1 MKTIKSILE
10 ESKKLKKE
18 VSDAVLKRK
27 EELYVELKKKR
38 KEFEDRY
45 GEDADKVM
53 HATAM
58 NMAKKEMSE
67 EELQRRT
74 MKDFED
80 HTPKEDDPAA
90 YHKLVTKSGKR
101 IADKDNLDELRIDP
115 KTSSEKDIK
124 QQIKYHE
131 KMRDYYSGNARAKK
145 SQNDDIKRLQG
156 ILKDRG
162 FNEEVVDEMTSSLPW
177 LNKAVAKIHQI
188 THPKGYE
195 KLVKRYMD
203 GMKDKKHREHPGQWA
218 SDLAREYKGVE
229 GRDFIRYINKLVDK
243 GKLPQELKAE
253 IKMEQMSFKSFVE
266 VLNKNADQGD
276 YIDDFVK
283 SDAPQFKGKSKEKR
297 VAMAVAAYK
306 DKNEGAYGHEK
317 QDKDIEDKDGTQ
329 PAKYHKGLSKST
341 KDKRDAHFK
350 KKKAGPAPGD
360 ADAETKPSVHTKQFK
375 KMYGEM
381 VDITENKGLKNKAE
395 KSKVSYGIL
404 KKVYDRGLAAY
415 KTGHRPGTSAPQWAM
430 ARVNSFLTGG
440 GARKADNDLWKQT
453 NKEDTDVWNLQDAC
467 WDGYKQVGM
476 KKKGG
481 KDVPNCVP
489 EEFELN
495 EWGEV
500 EEESEYQGRKVT
512 LNKPMQ
518 GDVKKSKVFVKN
530 ASGNVV
536 KVNFGDP
543 NMTIKKSDPARR
555 RSFRAR
561 HNCEN
566 PGPKWKARYWSC
578 KAW

>member
-1 MKTIKSILE
+1 
-10 ESKKLKKE
+10 
-18 VSDAVLKRK
+18 
-27 EELYVELKKKR
+27 
-38 KEFEDRY
+38 
-45 GEDADKVM
+45 
-53 HATAM
+53 
-58 NMAKKEMSE
+58 
-67 EELQRRT
+67 
-74 MKDFED
+74 
-80 HTPKEDDPAA
+80 
-90 YHKLVTKSGKR
+90 
-101 IADKDNLDELRIDP
+101 
-115 KTSSEKDIK
+115 
-124 QQIKYHE
+124 
-131 KMRDYYSGNARAKK
+131 
-145 SQNDDIKRLQG
+145 
-156 ILKDRG
+156 
-162 FNEEVVDEMTSSLPW
+162 
-177 LNKAVAKIHQI
+177 
-188 THPKGYE
+188 
-195 KLVKRYMD
+195 
-203 GMKDKKHREHPGQWA
+203 
-218 SDLAREYKGVE
+218 
-229 GRDFIRYINKLVDK
+229 
-243 GKLPQELKAE
+243 
-253 IKMEQMSFKSFVE
+253 MSFKSFVE

-341 KDKRDAHFK
+341 KNKRDAHFK